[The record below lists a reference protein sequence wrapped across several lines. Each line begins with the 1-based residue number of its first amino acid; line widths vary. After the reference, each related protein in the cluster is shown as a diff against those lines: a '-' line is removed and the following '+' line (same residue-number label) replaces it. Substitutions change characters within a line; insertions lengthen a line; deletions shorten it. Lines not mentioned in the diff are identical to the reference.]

1 MGPAA
6 RAERSRSGRV
16 LASRTSLGQC
26 GAPGPALTPLPSRCL
41 GPAGPRQPPARQP
54 ARPFLS
60 LAGTGRTGYAE
71 QRVLGYSAEQMY
83 DLVAN
88 VKDYQLFVPWCSRSK
103 VLSCRGEVVRAEL
116 EVGFPPLVELYVSE
130 IYLSARQIQAVCKDC
145 RLFKHLETLWRFGPG
160 LPGQQDTC
168 SLDFSVSFEFRSVLH
183 SQLASLFL
191 DEVVK
196 QMVSAFEGRAGKL
209 FGPQAAALPP
219 RRQRATRCA

>member
-1 MGPAA
+1 WDLRRGRSALAQAVSWHRAPAV
-6 RAERSRSGRV
+6 S
-16 LASRTSLGQC
+16 
-26 GAPGPALTPLPSRCL
+26 GAPTRRPTRSSA
-41 GPAGPRQPPARQP
+41 PR
-54 ARPFLS
+54 
-60 LAGTGRTGYAE
+60 
-71 QRVLGYSAEQMY
+71 YSAEQMY

-130 IYLSARQIQAVCKDC
+130 IYLTGVPAPLPQAVCKDC